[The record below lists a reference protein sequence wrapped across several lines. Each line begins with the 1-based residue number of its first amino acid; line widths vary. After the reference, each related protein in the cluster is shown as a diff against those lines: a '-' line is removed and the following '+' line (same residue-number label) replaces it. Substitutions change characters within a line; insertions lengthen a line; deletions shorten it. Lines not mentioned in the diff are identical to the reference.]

1 MTVRQI
7 PTMAAFESCIE
18 RELSPWLEEQ
28 EVERRRVLRRAVRR
42 GLPAFLAA
50 LISIVAA
57 FAIDS
62 PLLWLFALV
71 AAPALALWG
80 FVLFSPALSWSDAF
94 QRALLG
100 RVYGYFGFGAARD
113 VPHGY
118 YATFGLLALLPA
130 GPRYELMAY
139 DSGVMRGVP
148 CEVATARLHVQR
160 LANRH
165 VTRAT
170 SHGVLLARFPFPKA
184 FGGVTAVLPDFGGAV
199 NAVRPRPH
207 DGDNPVAR
215 VRLDNPIFEKL
226 FEVFSSDQVSARYLL
241 TPAFMERLLELRRQT
256 GGEMR
261 LAFAKGYLH
270 VALMGERSYFSNV
283 SVSDDIRDVD
293 GMRVLAADM
302 MKLDDLVRIL
312 RLDAQT
318 AV

>member
-94 QRALLG
+94 QRAL
-100 RVYGYFGFGAARD
+100 
-113 VPHGY
+113 
-118 YATFGLLALLPA
+118 LLPA